1 MSTLAK
7 CRLELDGRITSSPD
21 AIELTLLLEAIYQRY
36 GYDFRGYS
44 RAFIARRV
52 EASRQRLRVAHLGEL
67 QHRVL
72 MEPELFDALLMDL
85 VVPVSDMFRDPT
97 FFRTLRERIVP
108 FLRTYPELKIWH
120 AGCSSGEEVYA
131 NAISLLEEGL
141 LERTQIYATDLDPR
155 AIELAREGVYPEA
168 QIESYASNYAAAGGQ
183 RSFDEYVVRA
193 YGSLAIKE
201 ELRKKVVFFQH
212 DLATDF
218 SLGEMHVIVCRNVLI
233 YFGSAL
239 RARAIDMFHQSLTR
253 GGFLCLGSSETL
265 SSDSRTFTEFSPA
278 ERIYRRG
285 PA

>member
-1 MSTLAK
+1 M
-7 CRLELDGRITSSPD
+7 
-21 AIELTLLLEAIYQRY
+21 LLEAIYQRY

-52 EASRQRLRVAHLGEL
+52 EAGRRRLRLSHLGEM

-72 MEPELFDALLMDL
+72 TEPEVFDALLLDL
-85 VVPVSDMFRDPT
+85 VIPVSDMFRDPA
-97 FFRTLRERIVP
+97 FFRTLRERIIP
-108 FLRTYPELKIWH
+108 LLRTYPELKIWH

-131 NAISLLEEGL
+131 SAISLLEEGL
-141 LERTQIYATDLDPR
+141 LERTQIYATDLDAR
-155 AIELAREGVYPEA
+155 AIEHAREGVYPEA
-168 QIESYASNYAAAGGQ
+168 HIESYSANYAAAGGR

-218 SLGEMHVIVCRNVLI
+218 SLGEMHVVVCRNVLI

-239 RARAIDMFHQSLTR
+239 RTRVIDMFRQSLTR

-265 SSDSRTFTEFSPA
+265 SSDARSFTEFAPTQ
-278 ERIYRRG
+278 RIYRRTLS
-285 PA
+285 